1 MTTTGTIRLQLT
13 AGEIPE
19 PLEHQF
25 LDAAGAIINLTGYSG
40 RATWERDV
48 DGATGEI
55 TGTVDA
61 AEGKVTVA
69 MTSASCATAGVVD
82 VRLWAGN
89 GSQRLASPVWR
100 LLLSDPP
107 GTAPSI

>member
-1 MTTTGTIRLQLT
+1 MSTTGTIRLQLT

-25 LDAAGAIINLTGYSG
+25 LDAAGVDLTGYVG

-61 AEGKVTVA
+61 AEGKVTA
-69 MTSASCATAGVVD
+69 TMTAASCATAGVVD